1 MVMPEQSSLVAVLD
15 QALASRT
22 DASRWY
28 VAFSGGLDSTVLLHL
43 VNAWCQSNPGAPE
56 LRAWHVNHGMQAA
69 ADDWE
74 AQCASLCA
82 DWDIPLQVER
92 VSVEQRGKGAEAAAR
107 AARYG
112 VFEDGLGKGN
122 ILLMAHHL
130 DDQVETF
137 FLHLMRGAGLQGMS
151 GMSGER
157 TLGQGLL
164 LRPLLELGRESL
176 QAYARDRD
184 LPYIQDPSNEDISLD
199 RNFLRLKVLPSLAER
214 WAGYRQTVTR
224 ASGHVASA
232 LSTLEN
238 YLPEPVTVYSTLGDP
253 GVSMQVLTGGARDVA
268 AIRLRSWLRF
278 RGLPMPGCALVNEF
292 LRQLEEAG
300 EDSCPRLDCGGYV
313 LQRYGNAVYLLPE
326 FQDEELKDSYKL
338 TVGGSCNVAGVG
350 VLSLVPAVAEGI
362 AVAGDE
368 VLGIA
373 WRRGGERCRPQGR
386 AHSQTL
392 KKLLQEKAVP
402 TWWRERVPLLYLGD
416 EMLAVGDLWLC
427 ESGRLQQ
434 PGETGQALWQLRWK
448 RNTFT
453 PVD

>member
-1 MVMPEQSSLVAVLD
+1 MPEQSSAIAVLNL
-15 QALASRT
+15 ALESRT

-43 VNAWCQSNPGAPE
+43 VHTWCKSHPGAPE
-56 LRAWHVNHGMQAA
+56 LFAWHVNHGMQAA
-69 ADDWE
+69 ANDWE

-82 DWDIPLQVER
+82 EWGIPFQVAR

-107 AARYG
+107 DARYRI
-112 VFEDGLGKGN
+112 FEDGLKEGD

-151 GMSGER
+151 GMPGER
-157 TLGQGLL
+157 TLGEGLL
-164 LRPLLELGRESL
+164 LRPLLEVGRESL

-199 RNFLRLKVLPSLAER
+199 RNFLRLKVLPALAER

-232 LSTLEN
+232 LSTLEK
-238 YLPEPVTVYSTLGDP
+238 YLPEPLTVYSTLGDP
-253 GVSMQVLTGGARDVA
+253 GLSMQVLTGGARDVA
-268 AIRLRSWLRF
+268 AIRLRSWLRS
-278 RGLPMPGCALVNEF
+278 RALPMPGRAAVNEF
-292 LRQLEEAG
+292 LRQLDGAA
-300 EDSCPRLDCGGYV
+300 EDASARLDCGGYV
-313 LQRYGNAVYLLPE
+313 LQRYADAVYLLPE
-326 FQDEELKDSYKL
+326 FRDEELKDGYTL
-338 TVGGSCNVAGVG
+338 AGGGSCEIAGVG
-350 VLSLVPAVAEGI
+350 VLSLIPASAEGI

-368 VLGIA
+368 VLDIA

-392 KKLLQEKAVP
+392 KKLFQEEAVP
-402 TWWRERVPLLYLGD
+402 TWWRERVPLLYLED
-416 EMLAVGDLWLC
+416 EMLAVGDLWFC
-427 ESGRLQQ
+427 ESSRLRQ
-434 PGETGQALWQLRWK
+434 PRETDQTLWQLRWK